1 MSRPVWEVAGAI
13 RLFGDGFRERFPLSA
28 PQKKALS
35 DLANCRTAALGGHV
49 DACEACG
56 AVQFSYNSCRNR
68 HCPKCQ
74 GLEREAWVLARE
86 GELLPVP
93 YYHVVF
99 TLPPELN
106 GLCLH
111 NPRFC
116 YDTLFESAWETLH
129 TFAADSKWLGAQTG
143 ATVVLHTWGQQLMLH
158 PHVHCIVPGGG
169 LDKGGHWARPRR
181 SGKTGE
187 RFLFPVKVMSR
198 VFRAVFMKKLRP
210 VLEAGTLALPGDE
223 ACFAGAEPYRAWRNG
238 LYEKPWV
245 VYAKRPFGGP
255 KEVIEY
261 LGRYTHKS
269 AISNHRLLEVG
280 EETGVRFSYKDYR
293 TGGERKEMRLDGVE
307 FLRRWSLHVL
317 PPGFRRMRHYGILS
331 NALKTR
337 ALNACRKALSGNRVP
352 CWPAPVKL
360 TPQEVRRAALE
371 RLWRGRDPQ
380 ACPCCGGGR
389 LVRIG
394 IIPPQ
399 PRAPPDGMPFWI
411 AAEV

>member
-93 YYHVVF
+93 YYHCLPRIHFGVVF

-181 SGKTGE
+181 SGRTGE
-187 RFLFPVKVMSR
+187 RFLFPVKAMSR

-210 VLEAGTLALPGDE
+210 VLEAGTLAPPGDG
-223 ACFAGAEPYRAWRNG
+223 ASFAGAQPYRARRHG
-238 LYEKPWV
+238 L
-245 VYAKRPFGGP
+245 
-255 KEVIEY
+255 
-261 LGRYTHKS
+261 
-269 AISNHRLLEVG
+269 
-280 EETGVRFSYKDYR
+280 
-293 TGGERKEMRLDGVE
+293 
-307 FLRRWSLHVL
+307 
-317 PPGFRRMRHYGILS
+317 
-331 NALKTR
+331 
-337 ALNACRKALSGNRVP
+337 
-352 CWPAPVKL
+352 
-360 TPQEVRRAALE
+360 
-371 RLWRGRDPQ
+371 
-380 ACPCCGGGR
+380 
-389 LVRIG
+389 
-394 IIPPQ
+394 
-399 PRAPPDGMPFWI
+399 
-411 AAEV
+411 